1 MKLSR
6 ALRLNTPS
14 ILTTTT
20 YFDKTLAASADCH
33 VVWEAHQTIPNLTS
47 QLRGMLTLVSGS
59 LDGERYRGI
68 SAAQID
74 TLRALTTT
82 GSNIPLLVATETDSP
97 TAFEIS
103 RNGRRM
109 ALLQYPYTGIATELT
124 QPFDTV
130 IIPGLP
136 NHYTVREPI
145 AGVILAAGPG
155 TRFGTPKQLLDYHG
169 QPFVRSLAQTALNA
183 KLSPVVVVTGAY
195 ASEVETALQG
205 LPVTIV
211 RNETWRD
218 GQSTSIRAGVAS
230 ITASK
235 PGGAIL
241 LAADQPQVTVHVIGA
256 LVERHAAEGAA
267 IVAPLAADRRAH
279 PILFDCDTFSDLLT
293 LTGDISGR
301 AIFSNYKV
309 DYIPWHDESLL
320 FDVDTQADYEK
331 LLAWGVKD

>member
-6 ALRLNTPS
+6 ALRLTTPS

-20 YFDKTLAASADCH
+20 HFDKTLAASADFH
-33 VVWEAHQTIPNLTS
+33 VVWEAHQTTPDLAS
-47 QLRGMLTLVSGS
+47 PLRGMLTLVSGGP
-59 LDGERYRGI
+59 DGERYRGI
-68 SAAQID
+68 SAPQMDALR
-74 TLRALTTT
+74 TLTAT
-82 GSNIPLLVATETDSP
+82 SKIPLLLATETDSP
-97 TAFEIS
+97 TVLEI
-103 RNGRRM
+103 RNGGRRM
-109 ALLQYPYTGIATELT
+109 VLLQDPSTEIT
-124 QPFDTV
+124 QTFDTV
-130 IIPGLP
+130 IIPGP
-136 NHYTVREPI
+136 PDQYTVREPI
-145 AGVILAAGPG
+145 AGVILAAGPA
-155 TRFGTPKQLLDYHG
+155 TRFGSPKQLLDYGG
-169 QPFVRSLAQTALNA
+169 QPFVRHLAQTALNA
-183 KLSPVVVVTGAY
+183 KLAPVVVVTGAY

-211 RNETWRD
+211 RNEAWRD

-230 ITASK
+230 ITTSN
-235 PGGAIL
+235 PGGVIL

-279 PILFDCDTFSDLLT
+279 PILFDCDTFADLLT
-293 LTGDISGR
+293 LTGDRNGR

>member
-6 ALRLNTPS
+6 ALRLTIPS

-33 VVWEAHQTIPNLTS
+33 VVWGAHQNVPNLAS

-68 SAAQID
+68 SAAQMA
-74 TLRALTTT
+74 TLRTLTAT
-82 GSNIPLLVATETDSP
+82 SKIPLLVATETDAP
-97 TAFEIS
+97 TALEINHS
-103 RNGRRM
+103 GRRM
-109 ALLQYPYTGIATELT
+109 ALLQHPFTDIATEIA

-130 IIPGLP
+130 IIPGPP

-145 AGVILAAGPG
+145 AGVILAAGQS
-155 TRFGTPKQLLDYHG
+155 TRFGSPKQLLDYHG

-195 ASEVETALQG
+195 ASEVEAALQG

-211 RNETWRD
+211 RNKAWRD
-218 GQSTSIRAGVAS
+218 GQSTSIRAGVES
-230 ITASK
+230 ITASN
-235 PGGAIL
+235 PGGVIL

-256 LVERHAAEGAA
+256 LMERHAAEGAV

-279 PILFDCDTFSDLLT
+279 PILFDCNTFADLLT
-293 LTGDISGR
+293 LTGDVSGR
-301 AIFSNYKV
+301 AIFANYKV